1 MDCFR
6 PNPHDLR
13 VKSVK
18 KPYEKSKGMYVR
30 VEGDDIQLRGHKG
43 GLMESIPMHMV
54 RWLPCSLP
62 GGIDHCISLQYKQP
76 QTKEIFLK
84 AKTRSAVADILNSL
98 DAAASGKTFPAAVE
112 IHAIGVEAEAPSPI
126 DTSKQQENS
135 DQSHSSARCPRCW
148 KLAQL
153 LDEHEAQL
161 REMEILKAELESCR
175 ADLLEA
181 IEQRDEAVDRAANA
195 AELARAAAQAR
206 QAELEACL
214 AEATD
219 RCEKLVKELRLA
231 AAAAD
236 DNASK
241 CTELQNM
248 LGKAEEEKKLLV
260 EALTTAQAQA
270 HDLQEAFK
278 ETTSQLQGASKSCA
292 SLKSQASGTR
302 SELEKAQEEA
312 SKYSELVHSLQNE
325 LKTLQTNLE
334 QVQQE
339 AANRQQVW
347 AEEKGRLEGALAA
360 MNNSKNHSSSY
371 VSSNEHITA
380 GRSSVEAMVL
390 RSQVDELKEQLN
402 TARAAAAEREHEER
416 TNAAESAAKR
426 AQKELGS
433 TQKTL
438 EEHYAALQ
446 EEAKS
451 LRAQVVTA
459 QLEAAN
465 ASTALKSQ
473 HSAAKKAEDE
483 VVELQE
489 RLTAALAAQSAA
501 VKVRHGLEAAVD
513 RSKVEIDRLVRRNK
527 ALEAR
532 CQKNENKGEKIAVSA
547 LYK

>member
-6 PNPHDLR
+6 PDPHDLR

-18 KPYEKSKGMYVR
+18 KPYEKAKAMYVR
-30 VEGDDIQLRGHKG
+30 VEGDNIQLKGHKG
-43 GLMESIPMHMV
+43 GVLDSIPMHMV

-98 DAAASGKTFPAAVE
+98 DAAAAGKTFPAAVE
-112 IHAIGVEAEAPSPI
+112 IQAVSTVEDVVGSTMI
-126 DTSKQQENS
+126 DITEQQENA
-135 DQSHSSARCPRCW
+135 DASHSPARCLRCW
-148 KLAQL
+148 QLAQL
-153 LDEHEAQL
+153 LDEQEAQL
-161 REMEILKAELESCR
+161 QEMELLKAELEACR
-175 ADLLEA
+175 ADLNIA
-181 IEQRDEAVDRAANA
+181 IEQRNEAVARAENA
-195 AELARAAAQAR
+195 ADLARAAGQAR

-219 RCEKLVKELRLA
+219 RCEKLVKELRIA

-236 DNASK
+236 DNAAK
-241 CTELQNM
+241 CRELQKE
-248 LGKAEEEKKLLV
+248 LDKTEEEKKFLV
-260 EALTTAQAQA
+260 EALTTEQARV

-278 ETTSQLQGASKSCA
+278 EAKSQLQGTVKSCA
-292 SLKSQASGTR
+292 SLKSQASGNR
-302 SELEKAQEEA
+302 SELDKAREEA
-312 SKYSELVHSLQNE
+312 LKHSELVHSLKNE
-325 LKTLQTNLE
+325 LKSLQTSLE
-334 QVQQE
+334 RAQQE
-339 AANRQQVW
+339 AATSQQVW

-360 MNNSKNHSSSY
+360 MGNNNAHSPLY
-371 VSSNEHITA
+371 ISSNEHTSTD
-380 GRSSVEAMVL
+380 RSSVEAMVL
-390 RSQVDELKEQLN
+390 RTQVDELKEQLN
-402 TARAAAAEREHEER
+402 TARVAAAEREHKER
-416 TNAAESAAKR
+416 TQAAEAAAKR
-426 AQKELGS
+426 AQKELGN

-465 ASTALKSQ
+465 AASALESQ
-473 HSAAKKAEDE
+473 RAAAKKSEDE
-483 VVELQE
+483 VVGLQE

-501 VKVRHGLEAAVD
+501 VKERHGLEAAVD

-527 ALEAR
+527 ALEAQ
-532 CQKNENKGEKIAVSA
+532 CQEYANKAGKIAVSA
-547 LYK
+547 A